1 MSCSMAAMISDC
13 VEAAFSGPR
22 GERLWVRA
30 ADEAFIE
37 GTELTREDEGTLVRL
52 CAPAGQPDRGQRT
65 QAIISIVYGAVHIA
79 YNISV
84 MAFSGCCSNRLI
96 RGAMARRKLPQ
107 VNGQDVVFGT

>member
-1 MSCSMAAMISDC
+1 MMSCSMAAMISDC
-13 VEAAFSGPR
+13 VEAAFSGTR

-37 GTELTREDEGTLVRL
+37 GTEVTREDEGSLVRL
-52 CAPAGQPDRGQRT
+52 CAPAGQPDRRT
-65 QAIISIVYGAVHIA
+65 EAIVRTVYCAVYIA

-84 MAFSGCCSNRLI
+84 VAFSGCCSNRLI
-96 RGAMARRKLPQ
+96 RGAMARRKLSQ